1 MKNRACISYKQI
13 ARRQVRR
20 HPQLRQWL
28 AVALLLAGLTQQLPA
43 QETGGLRG
51 DAAAITDARAMVEK
65 MGGMAIWR
73 NTKSVHFVHEWD
85 VMNRPDRYLEHEIL
99 DLTGPRSWVS
109 MDSELS
115 GTTRAYSPEHGYW
128 RLADGELTRGDAQML
143 ENAMERAPY
152 SLYRLAYAIARGDG
166 YYEVGYGPLPNPRG
180 LDALTFSGPDGVI
193 RGWVLLNA
201 RKEPIVWAT
210 SQYEYVL
217 GPLARFGN
225 LWVPDWATT
234 SGGLIRY
241 EMVSLTGSPQRPDLV
256 LFTLP
261 K

>member
-1 MKNRACISYKQI
+1 
-13 ARRQVRR
+13 
-20 HPQLRQWL
+20 
-28 AVALLLAGLTQQLPA
+28 VALLLTGLTQQLPA

-51 DAAAITDARAMVEK
+51 DAAAVTDAQAMVEK
-65 MGGMAIWR
+65 MGGMAIWSS
-73 NTKSVHFVHEWD
+73 TKSVHFVHEWD
-85 VMNRPDRYLEHEIL
+85 IMNRPDRYLEHEIL

-128 RLADGELTRGDAQML
+128 RLVDGELTSGDMQKL

-152 SLYRLAYAIARGDG
+152 SLYRLAYAIARGDN
-166 YYEVGYGPLPNPRG
+166 YYKVGYGPLPNPRG
-180 LDALTFSGPDGVI
+180 PDALTFSGPDGVI
-193 RGWVLLNA
+193 HGWVLLNV

-210 SQYEYVL
+210 TQYEYVL

-234 SGGLIRY
+234 SGGLVRY
-241 EMVSLTGSPQRPDLV
+241 EMVSLTGSPQRPDLA
-256 LFTLP
+256 LFALP